1 MTDLFKKI
9 TDSRGLLENL
19 VSKIPGFSGYM
30 NKEARRESDRLLRN
44 TIAIV
49 ADKL

>member
-19 VSKIPGFSGYM
+19 VSKIPGFWPGNWSRGDL
-30 NKEARRESDRLLRN
+30 AALPGCGSRSWGVRL
-44 TIAIV
+44 
-49 ADKL
+49 